1 MSVRRRIHES
11 YGVYF
16 ITFTCARWLPLFQL
30 TDGYPAVYK
39 WFNYLKQ
46 LGHHV
51 VAFVIMPNHVHAI
64 IAFRNTTISINT
76 IIGNGKRFMAYDL
89 VNRLKLSGN
98 ISMLEQLAAG
108 VNKTQRLIN
117 KQHQVFEP
125 SFDRKECFSIPFMK
139 QKADYIHLNPWKARL
154 AKLPEDYLHSSATY
168 YYTGKQGLYPVI
180 TYMELQ
186 DVDLSEPAGS

>member
-1 MSVRRRIHES
+1 MQL
-11 YGVYF
+11 
-16 ITFTCARWLPLFQL
+16 LPS
-30 TDGYPAVYK
+30 G
-39 WFNYLKQ
+39 
-46 LGHHV
+46 
-51 VAFVIMPNHVHAI
+51 
-64 IAFRNTTISINT
+64 TTISINT

-98 ISMLEQLAAG
+98 ISMLPQLAAG